1 MPEIKYNFLQGKM
14 NKDLD
19 ERLVPNGQYRDALN
33 IKISTSDN
41 DDIGTAQNIKG
52 NTLLDTTNN
61 NKIAAGSTIVGSI
74 SDEKNNSIY
83 WLVAGPAV
91 NINTFSSSSTQPT
104 INKDLILEYNSSTN
118 EITPVFVDIYKVLL
132 TIEQGSTDITH
143 NSTNKTIT
151 FPSAS

>member
-52 NTLLDTTNN
+52 NTLIDSNLP
-61 NKIAAGSTIVGSI
+61 ASSVVVGSI
-74 SDEKNNSIY
+74 ADEKNNSLYCPFGTILSSRSLFILPRVKVFLISGIY
-83 WLVAGPAV
+83 
-91 NINTFSSSSTQPT
+91 
-104 INKDLILEYNSSTN
+104 
-118 EITPVFVDIYKVLL
+118 
-132 TIEQGSTDITH
+132 
-143 NSTNKTIT
+143 
-151 FPSAS
+151 